1 MLKKGHM
8 SSVHVVDVLTS
19 KVYGKLCKDANHEDG
34 DRSRGED
41 GENEEVLKDEENAEI
56 DPMGMLF
63 ECAPDLE
70 TPKKQSNRKREQ
82 QRSSGPQRSLVRAV
96 DMPERPHCVG
106 GAAGAPKFVH
116 VFVRPD
122 SKALWIR
129 TDCID

>member
-1 MLKKGHM
+1 MP
-8 SSVHVVDVLTS
+8 SVRVVAVFTS
-19 KVYGKLCKDANHEDG
+19 KVHGNKYKDANHEDG

-56 DPMGMLF
+56 DPMVVLF

-70 TPKKQSNRKREQ
+70 TPKKTSNRKREQ
-82 QRSSGPQRSLVRAV
+82 QRSSGPQRSLVRAI

-106 GAAGAPKFVH
+106 GAAGARKKVH
-116 VFVRPD
+116 VFVRPN

-129 TDCID
+129 MD